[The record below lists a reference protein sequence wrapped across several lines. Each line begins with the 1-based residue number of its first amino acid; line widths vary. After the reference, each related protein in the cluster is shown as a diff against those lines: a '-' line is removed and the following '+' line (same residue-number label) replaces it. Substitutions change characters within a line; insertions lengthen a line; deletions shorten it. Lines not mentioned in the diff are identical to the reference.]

1 MYKSN
6 LIQSRERLHPI
17 QYVSTFGACECNV
30 KGTPRISFIPLFA
43 LGVLD
48 GDGLCPSVVK

>member
-48 GDGLCPSVVK
+48 GDGLCPSFVN